1 MRNYKALEEY
11 SVFEI
16 NQIMDTLREQ
26 YDIVRLVDVEECR
39 ILDVQPDGELSYGKS
54 CFSIW
59 GRNNR
64 CANCSSLRA
73 CMTHCSTNKIEH
85 LGSDR
90 ESIHSIPVYLEL
102 INGETELCVIECVK
116 FAGKEDKNYKVEV
129 PAEYI
134 NTHDILTRLYT
145 HEKMFREIRQHLNEN
160 PDMIHFLVLINI
172 RNFQVVNKLFGVEGG
187 NRLLTGIADILRR
200 NYGDEEVYGR
210 LRDDRFVLF
219 IRKDKFDEKSL
230 IEQMQ
235 EISSLIDSPIFTV
248 QVKIGVYEIETR
260 QLPVSA
266 MIEHAEAAVDD
277 IRDHRNVYSAH
288 YIHSMMAEKNK
299 NRHIMADFERALNNG
314 EFHIFLQPQVR
325 SDGTI
330 TGGEA
335 LVRWIQADGTILMP
349 GEFLDVLSRSE
360 LLSHLDKHIWEK
372 AIKLLADWKGSVFEN
387 LYLSVNVDPTDFYYI
402 DVPKVLGKLCKK
414 YDVSPEKLH
423 VEITETAL
431 INAVENQN
439 RIVEKLQNEGFIAAI
454 DDFGKGYSSLS
465 MLKDINANVL
475 KIDMGFLQGDQNNS
489 RSEVILQSII
499 SMAKQL
505 NMDIITEGVETKEQA
520 NRLIQLGCNH
530 FQGFYYSRPIPV
542 SDFEMIVRENLKN

>member
-1 MRNYKALEEY
+1 
-11 SVFEI
+11 
-16 NQIMDTLREQ
+16 
-26 YDIVRLVDVEECR
+26 
-39 ILDVQPDGELSYGKS
+39 
-54 CFSIW
+54 
-59 GRNNR
+59 
-64 CANCSSLRA
+64 
-73 CMTHCSTNKIEH
+73 
-85 LGSDR
+85 
-90 ESIHSIPVYLEL
+90 
-102 INGETELCVIECVK
+102 
-116 FAGKEDKNYKVEV
+116 
-129 PAEYI
+129 
-134 NTHDILTRLYT
+134 
-145 HEKMFREIRQHLNEN
+145 
-160 PDMIHFLVLINI
+160 
-172 RNFQVVNKLFGVEGG
+172 
-187 NRLLTGIADILRR
+187 
-200 NYGDEEVYGR
+200 
-210 LRDDRFVLF
+210 
-219 IRKDKFDEKSL
+219 
-230 IEQMQ
+230 
-235 EISSLIDSPIFTV
+235 
-248 QVKIGVYEIETR
+248 
-260 QLPVSA
+260 
-266 MIEHAEAAVDD
+266 
-277 IRDHRNVYSAH
+277 
-288 YIHSMMAEKNK
+288 
-299 NRHIMADFERALNNG
+299 MADFERALNNG